1 MVLALFL
8 SRSLLK
14 AGNRLIGILC
24 PLHSLVEALISDE
37 MAKAQHGGGEG
48 EEYRGRGVRRR
59 SKALNTESPPAS

>member
-37 MAKAQHGGGEG
+37 MAKAQRTGLGGGGNPAGG
-48 EEYRGRGVRRR
+48 EEEEQG
-59 SKALNTESPPAS
+59 TESPPAS